1 MKVLDINKNDLKNN
15 INIIKNI
22 VIGKVKDDE
31 GNKLQIIAVVKA
43 NAMGLGLVEF
53 SKFLIKNG
61 INFLAVST
69 VEEAVA
75 LREAKIDCKILM
87 LSPLSNKKDIENLLD
102 NDIILTIGNLD
113 ELETLEGIL
122 ENRNQEAEA
131 HLKIDTGLGRY
142 GFLYDNTEIIGV
154 FEKAKKVKITGTF
167 THFSKPI
174 NEKWTRK
181 QFDRFLDVIAGIKS
195 FGYNP
200 GILHCSSTTAA
211 LKYPEMKLNAV
222 RVGSG
227 FQGRTLVKGLGLK
240 PIGTFKTNIEEIKI
254 VPKGYNISY
263 SNSYKTK
270 KETKIAVIPVGYKD
284 GLFMKKARDSF
295 SFKDNVIA
303 TLMEFKK
310 IFKDNSVK
318 VKINN
323 KEYKIIGRAGMYHS
337 IVDITG
343 ADIKVGDEVYINLP
357 PLYVSDNIKREYN

>member
-1 MKVLDINKNDLKNN
+1 MKILNINKNDLKNN
-15 INIIKNI
+15 INIIKNV
-22 VIGKVKDDE
+22 VIGKEKDDK
-31 GNKLQIIAVVKA
+31 GNKVQIIAVVKA

-53 SKFLIKNG
+53 SKFLLKNG
-61 INFLAVST
+61 ITFLAVST
-69 VEEAVA
+69 VEEAIT

-87 LSPLSNKKDIENLLD
+87 LSPVSDKKDIENLLD
-102 NDIILTIGNLD
+102 NNIILTIGSLE
-113 ELETLEGIL
+113 ELAIL
-122 ENRNQEAEA
+122 EEILANRNQQAEV

-142 GFLYDNTEIIGV
+142 GFLYDNTEIIDV
-154 FEKAKKVKITGTF
+154 FEKVKKVKITGTF

-174 NEKWTRK
+174 DEKWTRK
-181 QFDRFLDVIAGIKS
+181 QFNRFLDVVAGIKS
-195 FGYNP
+195 FGYDP
-200 GILHCSSTTAA
+200 GLLHCSSTTAV

-227 FQGRTLVKGLGLK
+227 FQGRTLIKGLSLK
-240 PIGTFKTNIEEIKI
+240 PVGVFKTSIEEIKN

-270 KETKIAVIPVGYKD
+270 KEAKIAIIPVGYKD

-303 TLMEFKK
+303 TLIEFKK

-318 VKINN
+318 VKIGD
-323 KEYKIIGRAGMYHS
+323 KEYKIIGRVGMYHS
-337 IVDITG
+337 VIDITG